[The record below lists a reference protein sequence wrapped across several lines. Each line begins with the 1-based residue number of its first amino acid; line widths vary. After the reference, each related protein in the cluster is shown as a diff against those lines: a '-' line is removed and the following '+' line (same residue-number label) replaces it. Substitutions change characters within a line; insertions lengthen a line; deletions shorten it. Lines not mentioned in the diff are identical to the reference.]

1 MTPTPEHEFRLAA
14 EPIDAV
20 DDLVLAELRE
30 THIHLDP
37 MPGDLLDR
45 IKFAMSVASLE
56 AQVAEIVSGSTLAS
70 VRGADY
76 DRADTVTFARDGL
89 SVMVTIEHGESTLAD
104 VIGWVSEND
113 VEVELR
119 ERGRTRTTTTDDE
132 GRFSFVGVER
142 GLASFVLRRRSAP
155 DAPPIITPAI
165 EL

>member
-1 MTPTPEHEFRLAA
+1 MARHLHHELDVPVGLINSSWGGTRVEPWTPPAGFQQTAALQDIYQSVVARTPGT
-14 EPIDAV
+14 PV
-20 DDLVLAELRE
+20 
-30 THIHLDP
+30 P
-37 MPGDLLDR
+37 S
-45 IKFAMSVASLE
+45 MSVPLRMSTSMTVGAF
-56 AQVAEIVSGSTLAS
+56 ACRVCAET
-70 VRGADY
+70 
-76 DRADTVTFARDGL
+76 
-89 SVMVTIEHGESTLAD
+89 GESTLAD